1 MELHR
6 EYLPAIEC
14 ARQQLVLLH
23 GWGSNRDI
31 WRPLL
36 AGLRP
41 WADVHLLELPGC
53 APGCA
58 SAARLEQVLAGL
70 AACCPAQAVLVGW
83 SLGGQLALE
92 LAAREPSRV
101 AAVVTLASNP
111 RFVAA
116 GTWPGMDED
125 DFEAFQAGYAAD
137 PVAGLRRFDSL
148 QTAGAGDPR
157 ALLRALRR
165 HRPQP
170 AGGELRPGLEWLA
183 QLDQRELLRGLA
195 VPQLH
200 LLAESDGLVPG
211 AALAAALGELLA
223 DNERAAVEV
232 LPSASHVLPLEAP
245 AAVAG
250 RIRAFLESGGL
261 LAGPVA
267 LPATPA
273 KRDIAASFSRAA
285 YQYDSVA
292 TLQRAVA
299 GQLLERLQPAADAA
313 PNILDLGCGTGSAR
327 PDLLRRYPR
336 GRYIGLD
343 LAAGMIAHARQR
355 FEPAGLWL
363 VGDAEALPL
372 AAGAV
377 DLVFSSL
384 AFQWC
389 YRPEKLFAE
398 LNRVLA
404 PGGRCVFATLGPDTL
419 HELRTAWAA
428 VDAHQHVNRFLAVT
442 ELEAAARRVPG
453 MQLSL
458 QRDYHCMRYSRVG
471 ELLSEL
477 KTLGAHNM
485 NRDRP
490 AGLTSRRALRGMS
503 AAYESQRAGGT
514 LPATYEVIFGEVRK
528 AYD

>member
-1 MELHR
+1 
-6 EYLPAIEC
+6 
-14 ARQQLVLLH
+14 
-23 GWGSNRDI
+23 
-31 WRPLL
+31 
-36 AGLRP
+36 
-41 WADVHLLELPGC
+41 
-53 APGCA
+53 
-58 SAARLEQVLAGL
+58 
-70 AACCPAQAVLVGW
+70 
-83 SLGGQLALE
+83 
-92 LAAREPSRV
+92 
-101 AAVVTLASNP
+101 
-111 RFVAA
+111 
-116 GTWPGMDED
+116 
-125 DFEAFQAGYAAD
+125 
-137 PVAGLRRFDSL
+137 
-148 QTAGAGDPR
+148 
-157 ALLRALRR
+157 
-165 HRPQP
+165 
-170 AGGELRPGLEWLA
+170 
-183 QLDQRELLRGLA
+183 
-195 VPQLH
+195 
-200 LLAESDGLVPG
+200 
-211 AALAAALGELLA
+211 
-223 DNERAAVEV
+223 
-232 LPSASHVLPLEAP
+232 
-245 AAVAG
+245 
-250 RIRAFLESGGL
+250 
-261 LAGPVA
+261 
-267 LPATPA
+267 
-273 KRDIAASFSRAA
+273 
-285 YQYDSVA
+285 
-292 TLQRAVA
+292 
-299 GQLLERLQPAADAA
+299 
-313 PNILDLGCGTGSAR
+313 
-327 PDLLRRYPR
+327 
-336 GRYIGLD
+336 
-343 LAAGMIAHARQR
+343 MIAHARQR

-419 HELRTAWAA
+419 HELRSAWAA